1 MIVIAMLL
9 SLAPFRFR
17 NTATSLNSS
26 RNVLRAMVRDSNSS
40 HKNPQF
46 LITQMQPCRARGRRA
61 PQRPSP
67 TPPLGSESDLTAC
80 LACSI
85 GEAG

>member
-26 RNVLRAMVRDSNSS
+26 RTSFEQWYETATALTKIRNSS
-40 HKNPQF
+40 SLKCSHAA
-46 LITQMQPCRARGRRA
+46 RADAAHHSVHRLRLR
-61 PQRPSP
+61 
-67 TPPLGSESDLTAC
+67 
-80 LACSI
+80 LAAKVI
-85 GEAG
+85 